1 MIVAIL
7 VGIIAGFL
15 VGQITRG
22 SGYGLLM
29 DLLLGVAGSIVGHFL
44 FGLIGIQATGF
55 IGSILVAMGGAF
67 VLIWLGRFLKSR
79 R

>member
-7 VGIIAGFL
+7 VGLIAGFL
-15 VGQITRG
+15 AGQITRG
-22 SGYGLLM
+22 SGYGILM
-29 DLLLGVAGSIVGHFL
+29 DVLLGVAGSIVGRFL
-44 FGLIGIQATGF
+44 FGLIGIHATGF
-55 IGSILVAMGGAF
+55 IGSIRLALVGAD